1 MKKHTWYYNQVVTE
15 TDMNEE
21 VTWAQDAEK
30 NLARDIAEYGAF
42 SGLNVSPT
50 GPATTSVVVAAGVA
64 RDRNSGSRMELLLA
78 QTVACDQDEFGN
90 PTYTDLL
97 PGEGRW
103 CSIYVRPKVVDSD
116 LRTDG
121 HGMPVYFTQTESL
134 EFFLH
139 VGLKG
144 PIADKAILARPGI
157 LTTAVMLSDIWFEAG
172 STAIDLADLDVSRRE
187 DYYRATV
194 AGTDVVAGSPKVALQ
209 QLGSVVD
216 GSVANLAD
224 PDLPTGANDGAHRVG
239 LGGHATEN
247 EWQWE
252 GARQLDAAGDNVHEV
267 VQKIVQDLGRN
278 EAQGVPGSR
287 LISAGGVT
295 ETWANGDTV
304 DAGVYDD
311 SVGGYL
317 AGIVKDLASVEG
329 GLRVGGDSSVGAPYS
344 ISAASLQLHDEE
356 LLTALND
363 HVNTSGHPVNAISHP
378 ATVDTFADGR
388 VLAANQGVNRWNELV
403 LILGQKPPGAG
414 TAGDQAIG
422 CGQASSVR
430 PFPSPVA
437 ETLTLPG
444 NVSQATRNARLIYEI
459 LGRMRYNGD
468 NRLTG
473 NFLPE
478 VDNGANLGDATHRFG
493 NLYTSNVLGTNVL
506 VQGSGDADLISQG
519 VVNRAAV
526 SAENN
531 VSIMADQTGA
541 TAGEIYLG
549 VGGAYRARVGETS
562 VYPVGAVDLG
572 KTTARFPTGYFGT
585 RADFGTP
592 ALRTQYLNACGS
604 FINNPA
610 SAQPLYAAS
619 GEYMYN
625 GAATAYEVYARLD
638 FLKPGDLLQAVRCD
652 WQPAGAVGNMDA
664 NVFRQAW
671 TAGPVVSLATI
682 NPVIVARH
690 AAGAILAHTVEDGY
704 SYWMRVW
711 GSNVANQ
718 RLYGVRVEY
727 YIYKLPV

>member
-1 MKKHTWYYNQVVTE
+1 MKKHTWYYDQVVTE
-15 TDMNEE
+15 TDMNEGA
-21 VTWAQDAEK
+21 TWTEQAEK
-30 NLARDIAEYGAF
+30 NLAKDISEYGAF

-50 GPATTSVVVAAGVA
+50 GPASTSVIVAAGVA
-64 RDRNSGSRMELLLA
+64 RDQDSGSRMYLDIA

-103 CSIYVRPKVVDSD
+103 CSLFVRGKVVNSD

-121 HGMPVYFTQTESL
+121 HGMPIWFTQTESV

-139 VGLKG
+139 LGLKG
-144 PIADKAILARPGI
+144 PIADRAILARAGV
-157 LTTAVMLSDIWFEAG
+157 LTTAVMLADIWFEAG
-172 STAIDLADLDVSRRE
+172 ATAIDAADIDLTRRE
-187 DYYRATV
+187 DYYRAV
-194 AGTDVVAGSPKVALQ
+194 VSGVSVVAGSPKAGLQ
-209 QLGSVVD
+209 QLGAIVSTIPV
-216 GSVANLAD
+216 NLAD
-224 PDLPTGANDGAHRVG
+224 PDLPTGANDGAHQIG

-252 GARQLDAAGDNVHEV
+252 GARQLDATGDNVHEV
-267 VQKIVQDLGRN
+267 VQKIVSDLGRM
-278 EAQGVPGSR
+278 ETQGVPGSR
-287 LISAGGVT
+287 LVSAGGAT

-403 LILGQKPPGAG
+403 LILGEKPPGAG

-473 NFLPE
+473 TFMPE
-478 VDNGANLGDATHRFG
+478 VDGGANLGDATHKFA
-493 NLYTSNVLGTNVL
+493 NIYTSNIFGTNVL
-506 VQGSGDADLISQG
+506 VQATGTADLVSTG
-519 VVNRAAV
+519 VASRAGVYAD
-526 SAENN
+526 NN
-531 VSIMADQTGA
+531 VILMADQAGA

-549 VGGAYRARVGETS
+549 VGGVNRARVDETA
-562 VYPVGAVDLG
+562 VFPVGAINLG
-572 KTTARFPTGYFGT
+572 KTTARWTNGHFTNGITVGSPAILYREINAVGGFTCGPTPT
-585 RADFGTP
+585 
-592 ALRTQYLNACGS
+592 
-604 FINNPA
+604 
-610 SAQPLYAAS
+610 QPLFLS
-619 GEYMYN
+619 GGGYLYN
-625 GAATAYEVYARLD
+625 GAATAYEVYAILD
-638 FLKPGDLLQAVRCD
+638 FLKPGDVLQAVRMD
-652 WQPAGAVGNMDA
+652 WFPTALGNMNARIYRAQWTAGAPAVLDTITPVLAARHSAGAV
-664 NVFRQAW
+664 
-671 TAGPVVSLATI
+671 
-682 NPVIVARH
+682 
-690 AAGAILAHTVEDGY
+690 LAHTVEAGWRY
-704 SYWMRVW
+704 FVRVW
-711 GSNVANQ
+711 ATNVANQ
-718 RLYGVRVEY
+718 RLYGMRVEY
-727 YIYKLPV
+727 YKYSWPT

>member
-15 TDMNEE
+15 MDMNDE

-30 NLARDIAEYGAF
+30 NLARDISEYGAF

-50 GPATTSVVVAAGVA
+50 GPATTSVVVSAGVA

-121 HGMPVYFTQTESL
+121 HGLPVWFTQTESL

-194 AGTDVVAGSPKVALQ
+194 AGVDVVAGSPKVALQ

-224 PDLPTGANDGAHRVG
+224 PDLPTGANDGAHQVG

-247 EWQWE
+247 EWRWVN
-252 GARQLDAAGDNVHEV
+252 GAFLTSPGDNVHDV
-267 VQKIVQDLGRN
+267 VQKVVEDLGITQS
-278 EAQGVPGSR
+278 QGVPGSR
-287 LISAGGVT
+287 LVSAGGVT
-295 ETWANGDTV
+295 ETWEDGTEV
-304 DAGVYDD
+304 DMGAYDK

-317 AGIVKDLASVEG
+317 AGIVKDLASVDG
-329 GLRVGGDSSVGAPYS
+329 GRKIRGDALAGVPYS
-344 ISAASLQLHDEE
+344 LPGGALQKQDEE
-356 LLTALND
+356 LLVSLND

-378 ATVDTFADGR
+378 ATVNTFADGR

-403 LILGQKPPGAG
+403 LILGEKPPGAG

-444 NVSQATRNARLIYEI
+444 NVSQATRNSHLIYEI

-473 NFLPE
+473 NFVPE

-493 NLYTSNVLGTNVL
+493 TVYTSNIFGTDVL
-506 VQGSGDADLISQG
+506 VQGSGDTDLI
-519 VVNRAAV
+519 AAGAAG
-526 SAENN
+526 SARLISENN
-531 VSIMADQTGA
+531 VLIQADRFGA
-541 TAGEIYLG
+541 TAGEIYLNVNG
-549 VGGAYRARVGETS
+549 NRARIDETALF
-562 VYPVGAVDLG
+562 PVGTTNLG

-585 RADFGTP
+585 RVDFGTP
-592 ALRTQYLNACGS
+592 ALRTRYLNACGS

-652 WQPAGAVGNMDA
+652 WMPAGAITNMDA

-671 TAGPVVSLATI
+671 TTGPVTSLATI
-682 NPVIVARH
+682 NPVLLVRH

-704 SYWMRVW
+704 SYWVRVW
-711 GSNVANQ
+711 SNNVANQ

-727 YIYKLPV
+727 YIYTLPV